1 MRLQETTMRREATPT
16 SARSTSMWV
25 VLGAALAFAAPAPA
39 HEATPSTSDS
49 TPGGGAEGK
58 EKPKAEDGAQKPVRA
73 DSHAPI
79 GVIGDHM
86 HKQGEWMLSY
96 RFMHMDMD
104 GSLIG
109 ENNVSPGEI
118 ASFVPNYFPVVTPRG
133 ASVVPP
139 TLRIVP
145 ARMPTDMHMLGA
157 MYAPIDDITLM
168 AMIPVIEKNMDHIT
182 YAPTPP
188 RNANAIGGFTT
199 STGGI
204 GDVSLTGLFRLY
216 EEATEDSVNH
226 VHLNMGVAFPTGSI
240 GQYGSIYDSF
250 GRSPLVKLPYAMQIG
265 SGTYDLLPGLTYTG
279 RYGNVS
285 WGAQYRAEIRL
296 GRNWT
301 GYAFGDR
308 HLATGWLAYQFIPA
322 ISASFRAQYTGFG
335 SIRGF
340 DPQISGP
347 VQTAYPQNY
356 GGEKFELFGGMNLAG
371 QEGWIRNHRVAFEIG
386 APVYQRL
393 NGPQLQTSWT
403 AILGWQYS
411 F

>member
-1 MRLQETTMRREATPT
+1 MRQGATPT
-16 SARSTSMWV
+16 SARLASASII
-25 VLGAALAFAAPAPA
+25 LAAFAFAQPVRA
-39 HEATPSTSDS
+39 HDATPPASDAA
-49 TPGGGAEGK
+49 PRDGAGAEK
-58 EKPKAEDGAQKPVRA
+58 ETKAEDGAQKPVRA
-73 DSHAPI
+73 DAHAPI
-79 GVIGDHM
+79 GVVGDHM

-104 GSLIG
+104 GNRIG
-109 ENNVSPGEI
+109 DDNVSPGEI
-118 ASFVPNYFPVVTPRG
+118 ASFVPNYFPVVTPTG
-133 ASVVPP
+133 ATVVPP

-157 MYAPIDDITLM
+157 MYAPIDEITLM
-168 AMIPVIEKNMDHIT
+168 AMIPVIEKNMDHLT
-182 YAPTPP
+182 FAPMPP
-188 RNANAIGGFTT
+188 RNANIIGGFTT
-199 STGGI
+199 SSGGI

-216 EEATEDSVNH
+216 ENHTEESVDH

-279 RYGNVS
+279 RYGDVS

-308 HLATGWLAYQFIPA
+308 HIATGWVAYQFIPA
-322 ISASFRAQYTGFG
+322 VSASFRAQYTGIG

-340 DPQISGP
+340 DAQISGP
-347 VQTAYPQNY
+347 VETAYPQNY
-356 GGEKFELFGGMNLAG
+356 GGEKVELFGGMNFAG
-371 QEGWIRNHRVAFEIG
+371 QEGWVRNHRIAFEVG

-403 AILGWQYS
+403 AILGWQYA